1 MAKRI
6 NRMRARNGK
15 TFISVEK
22 IQKVKELVAKGQ
34 SIGNA
39 SSSAGVVYSTGW
51 KIVNG
56 FYNNDYKPRVK
67 AEKKPSKYFEHDPF
81 YSY

>member
-39 SSSAGVVYSTGW
+39 ASSAGVVYSTGW
-51 KIVNG
+51 KIANG
-56 FYNNDYKPRVK
+56 FYEKEYKPRVK
-67 AEKKPSKYFEHDPF
+67 KKKPSKYFEHDPF